1 MRITH
6 RLLAL
11 TAMFAA
17 SLAVFADTLGTVN
30 FIVLSKEHDFIQ
42 TGPSTVTEDATRPFR
57 FKVEVDATNASSTF
71 PTPPNQIISTPA
83 GSEVT
88 GTLSLTPPDEF
99 NNQWQFRSATYSTAT
114 DLNADFGSGT

>member
-1 MRITH
+1 MQTTH

-17 SLAVFADTLGTVN
+17 SLAAFADTPGTVN

-57 FKVEVDATNASSTF
+57 LKVEIDATNSSVTF
-71 PTPPNQIISTPA
+71 PAPPNQIT
-83 GSEVT
+83 
-88 GTLSLTPPDEF
+88 
-99 NNQWQFRSATYSTAT
+99 
-114 DLNADFGSGT
+114 